1 MVYKS
6 QSEWGWPI
14 VLEIF
19 CGGTAGGTYIISVIS
34 YLLAGDRIFL
44 TGVVASI
51 VLVLI
56 AVLVLLAHL
65 PSIWRASKVFLN
77 PKSPLTLGA
86 VGLSLLIIFSVVTAG
101 IMVTGVATDALY
113 VIAWLGAA
121 ASLLTLIYPGILMGM
136 MKTIPFWSG
145 PGPSL
150 LMLSATLLSGGAMVT
165 LLGGLGNMGFNL
177 SVVTLW
183 LLAINGLFLLI
194 YILMGKQGSKAA
206 QMSVQELINGSLSFL
221 FTMGVVIIGLF
232 IPFILYILNIWFPST
247 LLLQIGSILVLI
259 GGVLMR
265 YSLIAGGVKISVLR
279 DDAITATYWLYH

>member
-6 QSEWGWPI
+6 QREWGWPI
-14 VLEIF
+14 AVEIF

-34 YLLAGDRIFL
+34 YLLAGERIFL

-56 AVLVLLAHL
+56 SVLVLLAHL

-77 PKSPLTLGA
+77 PQSPLTLGA
-86 VGLSLLIIFSVVTAG
+86 VGLSLLIIFSVLTAG
-101 IMVTGVATDALY
+101 IMYTGVAADALY

-145 PGPSL
+145 PAPSL
-150 LMLSATLLSGGAMVT
+150 LVLSATLLSGTAMVT
-165 LLGGLGNMGFNL
+165 VLGGLDNVGFNL
-177 SVVTLW
+177 RVVTLW

-194 YILMGKQGSKAA
+194 YIIMGKQGSKAA
-206 QMSVQELINGSLSFL
+206 QMSVQKLVKGSLSFL
-221 FTMGVVIIGLF
+221 FTIGVVIIGLF
-232 IPFILYILNIWFPST
+232 IPLILYILNIWFPST
-247 LLLQIGSILVLI
+247 LLVRVSSILVLI

-265 YSLIAGGVKISVLR
+265 YSLIAGGIKISVLR